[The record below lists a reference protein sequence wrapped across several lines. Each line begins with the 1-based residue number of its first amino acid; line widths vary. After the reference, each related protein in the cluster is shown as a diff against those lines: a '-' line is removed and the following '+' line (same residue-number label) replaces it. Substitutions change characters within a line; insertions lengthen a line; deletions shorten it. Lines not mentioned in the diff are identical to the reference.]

1 MNETPDEGAHRT
13 RARRRNVTLI
23 ALAAA
28 LLLTGGVLLALG
40 TSRQQPAPPPAADK
54 GSPAA
59 TGQPPVR
66 QGAKPATPS
75 GNPDTAAPSGQPH
88 TAALPASRPVSITIP
103 SLKVT
108 STLEELGLGKD
119 RAMETPRDPDKA
131 GWYRPGATPGAVGPA
146 VIAGHVT
153 WNGAPGVFF
162 RLGKLGPG
170 DRISVRRADGRT
182 ADFTV
187 DRTAVYPKDRF
198 PTVEV
203 YRNLDHAG
211 LRLITCGGDYSKDDS
226 HYADNVV
233 VYATLTGS
241 RGHA

>member
-1 MNETPDEGAHRT
+1 MNGTPDSGEHRT
-13 RARRRNVTLI
+13 RSRRRDVTLI
-23 ALAAA
+23 ALVAA
-28 LLLTGGVLLALG
+28 LLLTGGLLLALG
-40 TSRQQPAPPPAADK
+40 TSRQQPAPPTPAAAADK
-54 GSPAA
+54 GGPARTA
-59 TGQPPVR
+59 QPPAR
-66 QGAKPATPS
+66 QEAG
-75 GNPDTAAPSGQPH
+75 TAAPSDEPR
-88 TAALPASRPVSITIP
+88 TAPLPASRPVSITIP

-162 RLGKLGPG
+162 GLGRLGPG

-182 ADFTV
+182 AEFTV
-187 DRTAVYPKDRF
+187 DRTARYPKDRF

-211 LRLITCGGDYSKDDS
+211 LRLITCGGDYSKSDS
-226 HYADNVV
+226 RYADNVV

-241 RGHA
+241 HGHA

>member
-1 MNETPDEGAHRT
+1 MNGTPDEGARRT
-13 RARRRNVTLI
+13 RARRRDVTLV

-28 LLLTGGVLLALG
+28 LLLTGGLLLALG

-54 GSPAA
+54 GGPVVA
-59 TGQPPVR
+59 TEQPPATR
-66 QGAKPATPS
+66 QGAKS
-75 GNPDTAAPSGQPH
+75 AAPSGKPH

-119 RAMETPRDPDKA
+119 RAMETPRNPDRA

-162 RLGKLGPG
+162 GLGKLGPG

-187 DRTAVYPKDRF
+187 ERTALYPKDRF

-241 RGHA
+241 HGHG

>member
-1 MNETPDEGAHRT
+1 MNGTADEGAHRT
-13 RARRRNVTLI
+13 RVRRRDVTLI

-28 LLLTGGVLLALG
+28 LLLTGGLLLALG
-40 TSRQQPAPPPAADK
+40 TSRQQPAPPPASDK
-54 GSPAA
+54 GGPVVA
-59 TGQPPVR
+59 TEQPPATR
-66 QGAKPATPS
+66 QGTHS
-75 GNPDTAAPSGQPH
+75 AAPSGKPR

-108 STLEELGLGKD
+108 SSLEELGLGKD

-162 RLGKLGPG
+162 GLGKLGPG

-187 DRTAVYPKDRF
+187 DRTALYPKDRF

-226 HYADNVV
+226 RYADNVV

-241 RGHA
+241 HGHA

>member
-1 MNETPDEGAHRT
+1 MNGTPDEGAPRT
-13 RARRRNVTLI
+13 RVRRRDVTLV

-28 LLLTGGVLLALG
+28 LLLTGGLLLALG
-40 TSRQQPAPPPAADK
+40 TGRQQPAPPPAADK
-54 GSPAA
+54 GGPVVATEQPPAA
-59 TGQPPVR
+59 R
-66 QGAKPATPS
+66 QRAQS
-75 GNPDTAAPSGQPH
+75 AAPSGKPP

-103 SLKVT
+103 SLKVA

-162 RLGKLGPG
+162 GLGRLGPG

-187 DRTAVYPKDRF
+187 DRTALYPKDRF

-226 HYADNVV
+226 RYADNVV

-241 RGHA
+241 HGHG

>member
-1 MNETPDEGAHRT
+1 MDGTPDEGARRT
-13 RARRRNVTLI
+13 RARRRDVTLV

-28 LLLTGGVLLALG
+28 LLLTGGLLLALG
-40 TSRQQPAPPPAADK
+40 TSRQQPAPPPAAEK
-54 GSPAA
+54 GGPVTAQ
-59 TGQPPVR
+59 QPPAR
-66 QGAKPATPS
+66 REGAES
-75 GNPDTAAPSGQPH
+75 AAPSGKPH

-108 STLEELGLGKD
+108 STLEELGLGED
-119 RAMETPRDPDKA
+119 RAMETPRDPDRA

-162 RLGKLGPG
+162 GLGRLGPG

-187 DRTAVYPKDRF
+187 DRTALYPKDRF

-211 LRLITCGGDYSKDDS
+211 LRLITCGGDYSEDDS
-226 HYADNVV
+226 HYSDNVV
-233 VYATLTGS
+233 VYATLTGTH
-241 RGHA
+241 GHA

>member
-1 MNETPDEGAHRT
+1 MNGTPDEGAHRT
-13 RARRRNVTLI
+13 RARRRDVTLI

-28 LLLTGGVLLALG
+28 LLLTGGLLLALG
-40 TSRQQPAPPPAADK
+40 TSRQQPAPPPAAEK
-54 GSPAA
+54 GGPVA
-59 TGQPPVR
+59 TEQPPATR
-66 QGAKPATPS
+66 QGARSP
-75 GNPDTAAPSGQPH
+75 APSGKQR
-88 TAALPASRPVSITIP
+88 TEALPASRPVSITIP

-162 RLGKLGPG
+162 GLGKLGPG

-187 DRTAVYPKDRF
+187 DRTALYPKDRF

-226 HYADNVV
+226 RYADNVV

-241 RGHA
+241 HGHG